1 MYVTLTQRLTSIF
14 RTVTTPFYAA
24 IAFCVA
30 VCVFAGVVFWENQ
43 GVLYVV
49 LTGSYLTFGARLE
62 LLYSILS
69 LSGTPHPT
77 FLDVSLLVLAVLAGV
92 NTSVLI
98 KAYNDGEL
106 AMSDSL
112 LTLAGT
118 GVGGVAIGC
127 VACSAAVLSGVL
139 AFFGG
144 VGLLALLPFYGRE
157 LLLFGFLVLLVSLYF
172 NAGIFTTDDAC
183 NFDPE

>member
-1 MYVTLTQRLTSIF
+1 MTLNQRLTPIF
-14 RTVTTPFYAA
+14 RTLTTPFYAGV
-24 IAFCVA
+24 AFGIA

-43 GVLYVV
+43 GLLYVV
-49 LTGSYLTFGARLE
+49 LTGSYLSLSARFE

-69 LSGTPHPT
+69 LSGNPHPL
-77 FLDVSLLVLAVLAGV
+77 FLDVALLVLAGLVGV
-92 NTSVLI
+92 NTSVLM

-106 AMSDSL
+106 TMSDSL

-144 VGLLALLPFYGRE
+144 VGFLTLLPFYGRE
-157 LLLFGFLVLLVSLYF
+157 LLLFGCLVLFVSLYF
-172 NAGIFTTDDAC
+172 NAGIFTTEDAC
-183 NFDPE
+183 DFDPE